1 MNQPATHLSVFFALI
16 FPGNQAPQPPI
27 HSLPCSFFLTKSSY
41 IYFWGDPRDPASHS
55 FTLFFVLI
63 FLRNN
68 PPLQPPIQSHP
79 CSFFSNSIK
88 SDVLLG
94 DLSDPASHSLI
105 LSLLLFSQ
113 EDKPPSYPFTRIL
126 VFFVLTKLSQIY
138 FWGTPVI
145 QPASPYKAL

>member
-1 MNQPATHLSVFFALI
+1 MNQPATHSSVSLLLFSQETKPPSHPFTL
-16 FPGNQAPQPPI
+16 FPV
-27 HSLPCSFFLTKSSY
+27 LFFLTKSSQ
-41 IYFWGDPRDPASHS
+41 IYFWGDPRDPAASHS
-55 FTLFFVLI
+55 FILFFVLI
-63 FLRNN
+63 FPRNK
-68 PPLQPPIQSHP
+68 PPPATHSLS
-79 CSFFSNSIK
+79 SLFFFSNSIK